1 MDIFRIGIA
10 GMGTLRRGES
20 RSYIFA
26 ADMVCVQDNEV
37 GNHSV
42 FSINSNHKAIEA

>member
-1 MDIFRIGIA
+1 MADA
-10 GMGTLRRGES
+10 AYVRG
-20 RSYIFA
+20 
-26 ADMVCVQDNEV
+26 NEV